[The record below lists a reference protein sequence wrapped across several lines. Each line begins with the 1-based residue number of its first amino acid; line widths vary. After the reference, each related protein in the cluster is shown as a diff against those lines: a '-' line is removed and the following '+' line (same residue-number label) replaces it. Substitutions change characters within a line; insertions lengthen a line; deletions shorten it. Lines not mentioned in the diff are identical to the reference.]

1 MLMED
6 SSLLV
11 ELARENLDKPTREEM
26 FDCINNKEG
35 VGKLVKVP
43 TRIFKG
49 PEGPIFAATL
59 IQKNL
64 RMYKARQA
72 YKHLKYLMKQA
83 TIIQRRFRLYL
94 F

>member
-1 MLMED
+1 
-6 SSLLV
+6 
-11 ELARENLDKPTREEM
+11 M
-26 FDCINNKEG
+26 FDFINNKEE

-43 TRIFKG
+43 TRMFKG
-49 PEGPIFAATL
+49 PEGPIIAATL

-64 RMYKARQA
+64 RMYKAREA
-72 YKHLKYLMKQA
+72 YKNLKYLMKQA